1 VKRKT
6 WPNKYEQAFAD
17 MARSLGWDITKRGW
31 PDFICYAPNGEVI
44 VVEVKPPGQD
54 LKKTQW
60 LCMRFLSRLGLKCFV
75 SDGEVLIPFD
85 PDLPL
90 TWEDESGEVPS
101 TA

>member
-1 VKRKT
+1 
-6 WPNKYEQAFAD
+6 
-17 MARSLGWDITKRGW
+17 
-31 PDFICYAPNGEVI
+31 
-44 VVEVKPPGQD
+44 
-54 LKKTQW
+54 
-60 LCMRFLSRLGLKCFV
+60 MRFLSRLGLKCFV